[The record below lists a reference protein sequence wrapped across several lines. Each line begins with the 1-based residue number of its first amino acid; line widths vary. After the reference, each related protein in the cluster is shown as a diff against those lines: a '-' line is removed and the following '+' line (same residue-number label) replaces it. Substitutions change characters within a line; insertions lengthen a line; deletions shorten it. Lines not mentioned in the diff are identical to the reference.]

1 MQGNTWQNLHR
12 NNQKQL
18 SKFYL
23 IAMMIFVI
31 FLNFLNFRSRWALQ
45 QDKLF
50 FNGNMYAFNH
60 VNETVIKVGKIE

>member
-12 NNQKQL
+12 NNLKQL
-18 SKFYL
+18 SKFNL

-31 FLNFLNFRSRWALQ
+31 FVNFRSRWALQ

>member
-1 MQGNTWQNLHR
+1 MHR

-18 SKFYL
+18 SKFNL
-23 IAMMIFVI
+23 IALMIFFI
-31 FLNFLNFRSRWALQ
+31 FVKFLTFRSRWALQ

-60 VNETVIKVGKIE
+60 VNETVVKVGKIE